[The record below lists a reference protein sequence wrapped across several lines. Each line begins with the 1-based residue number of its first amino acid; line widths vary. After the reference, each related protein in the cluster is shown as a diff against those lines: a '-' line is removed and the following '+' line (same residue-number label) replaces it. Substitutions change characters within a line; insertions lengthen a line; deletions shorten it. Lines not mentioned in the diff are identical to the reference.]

1 MQKFSFKQQV
11 LGGFMLTLVV
21 VFIVAFASYISI
33 NALQKADMM
42 VNHTHEVL
50 KTADMVREK
59 LLEAETSERGY
70 LISGMPRFLDGYTR
84 SVDYI
89 HNTIATLR
97 DMTADNPNQA
107 ANIDSLS
114 KYGALKVAY
123 MKSLLALYE
132 THGYEAVRTE
142 IQAGRGISYMT
153 EVNESLARLEQIENE
168 LLQERKAENA
178 KSVYRTLA
186 IIMAGSFL
194 ILCLVLT
201 LLNYIRKTFNL
212 QKRTE
217 KRLRDSNIKL
227 ETVSRENDRQNWL
240 LEGAVIVD
248 AAMRGAQN
256 LDIRA
261 ENIIHAV
268 AKHLKADLGVIYIAD
283 QSGKTLSVK
292 ASYAFPMEDATKII
306 YSVDGMIGQAV
317 SQKHGISITSVPD
330 DYIKVGSGL
339 GSTSPRSIFIQPIFL
354 QDQLKGVIELAFI
367 DAENPYIAEFFN
379 KVVYSIAVAIQA
391 AEARVEMQHLFEQTQ
406 QQAEELESQHEELRT
421 TNEELTRKTSQLQ
434 ASEEELMVQQEELR
448 QTNSE
453 LEEKAELLEERN
465 RTIEQ
470 ANLAIQMKA
479 EEIEQTSKYKSEFLA
494 NMSHELRTPLNSILI
509 LAKILQENKQETLT
523 PDQIKYAGV
532 IHTAGSDL
540 LNLINDILD
549 LSKIESGKVEL
560 TQESIDVQEIKE
572 DTELLFN
579 EVARNRKLNF
589 HFNIAHSVPSKITSD
604 RQRVEQIIKNLLSN
618 AFKFTPSGGMVT
630 VDVELADGVNFTHPA
645 LQNTG
650 EVIGFHVK
658 DTGIGI
664 SSDKQKAIFEAFQQA
679 DGSTSRKYGGTG
691 LGLSIS
697 KELAALL
704 DGEIHLKSAQGQGS
718 TFSLYLPVTP
728 AAKANAKQNDVV
740 IEAWNS
746 PNVEPPKE
754 RRPDPLAGKLK
765 LPDAKKEYTL
775 LIVEDDPNFAE
786 ILKDYAIERG
796 FKPLLA
802 FDGDAALKMAKD
814 VLPDAIVLDIMLPVL
829 DGWTV
834 LKHLKEDPSTYRIP
848 VHLMSAKDE
857 ASSKAKI
864 EGAIGFLKKPVD
876 KDELDHAFDI
886 LIEDSGKNKIN
897 RVLLVEDQRV
907 QSDALT
913 NQLLAKK
920 VEVKQAFDG
929 EETIRILDEDENFD
943 CIILDLNLPDIS
955 GLDLLERIKSRQNL
969 TGIPVVINTAMELD
983 KDSMARVM
991 KYTHAMVLKS
1001 NKSNDRLLDEV
1012 NLFMNKI
1019 RTSHSNTSAGGTLV
1033 SSLKNANTVT
1043 IERALKN
1050 KSVLIV
1056 DDDMR
1061 NIFALS
1067 SALEEYDFR
1076 IEIANN
1082 GHEAL
1087 RKLDAN
1093 PDTDIVLMD
1102 IMMPE
1107 MDGYE
1112 AILEIRKQSRFTKL
1126 PIIALTAKAMKNDRD
1141 KCIEA
1146 GANDYISKPV
1156 EVGKLVS
1163 MMRVWLS

>member
-1 MQKFSFKQQV
+1 
-11 LGGFMLTLVV
+11 MLTLLV

-33 NALQKADMM
+33 SALQKTDSM
-42 VNHTHEVL
+42 VDHTREVL
-50 KTADMVREK
+50 ESSGIVREK
-59 LLEAETSERGY
+59 LLESETSERGY
-70 LISGMPRFLDGYTR
+70 LITGMPRFLDGYIR

-89 HNTIATLR
+89 SNTISKLKE
-97 DMTADNPNQA
+97 MVADNPEQA

-114 KYGALKVAY
+114 KYGALKVAH
-123 MKSLLALYE
+123 MKNLLALYE
-132 THGYEAVRTE
+132 AQGYEAVKTE
-142 IQAGRGISYMT
+142 IQTGRGIGYMSK
-153 EVNESLARLEQIENE
+153 VNESLSRLEHIENK
-168 LLQERKAENA
+168 LLSERKAENA
-178 KSVYRTLA
+178 KSVKRTLA
-186 IIMAGSFL
+186 IIMLGSFV
-194 ILCLVLT
+194 ILCLVFILF
-201 LLNYIRKTFNL
+201 NYIRKTFNL

-227 ETVSRENDRQNWL
+227 ETISRENDRQNWL

-248 AAMRGAQN
+248 AAMRGAQT
-256 LDIRA
+256 LDMRV

-268 AKHLKADLGVIYIAD
+268 SKHVKADLGVIYIAD
-283 QSGKTLSVK
+283 PSGKSLNVK
-292 ASYAFPMEDATKII
+292 ASYAFPVEDATKIM
-306 YSVDGMIGQAV
+306 YSVEGLIGQAIA
-317 SQKHGISITSVPD
+317 QKQGLLVTSIPD
-330 DYIKVGSGL
+330 GYIKVGSGL
-339 GSTSPRSIFIQPIFL
+339 GSATPRSIFIQPIYL

-367 DAENPYIAEFFN
+367 DTENPYIAEFFN
-379 KVVYSIAVAIQA
+379 KVIYSIAVAIQA

-421 TNEELTRKTSQLQ
+421 TNEELIRKTNQLQ

-465 RTIEQ
+465 RAIEK
-470 ANLAIQMKA
+470 ANLAIQLKA

-523 PDQIKYAGV
+523 ADQIKYAGV

-560 TQESIDVQEIKE
+560 TLENIDIQEMKL

-579 EVARNRKLNF
+579 EVAKNRKLNF
-589 HFNIAHSVPSKITSD
+589 NFNVEHSVPSKFTSD

-618 AFKFTPSGGMVT
+618 AFKFTAENGMVAI
-630 VDVELADGVNFTHPA
+630 DVQLARGVNFTQPA
-645 LQNTG
+645 LQNVR

-664 SSDKQKAIFEAFQQA
+664 SPDKQKAIFEAFQQA

-704 DGEIHLKSAQGQGS
+704 GGEIHLKSTPGQGS
-718 TFSLYLPVTP
+718 TFSLYLPVVP
-728 AAKANAKQNDVV
+728 LHKSNGQNADVV
-740 IEAWNS
+740 IEEHNFPSIIPA
-746 PNVEPPKE
+746 VE
-754 RRPDPLAGKLK
+754 RRSEPVAGKPK
-765 LPDAKKEYTL
+765 FPDSKKEYTL
-775 LIVEDDPNFAE
+775 LIIEDDPNFAE
-786 ILKDYAIERG
+786 ILRDYAIERG

-802 FDGDAALKMAKD
+802 MEGDTGLKMAKD
-814 VLPDAIVLDIMLPVL
+814 ILPDAIVLDIMLPVM

-834 LKHLKEDPSTYRIP
+834 LKHLKEDTSTYKIP
-848 VHLMSAKDE
+848 VHLMSAKDDLT
-857 ASSKAKI
+857 SKAKI

-886 LIEDSGKNKIN
+886 LIEDTGKVKIN
-897 RVLLVEDQRV
+897 RVLLVEDQRI

-920 VEVKQAFDG
+920 VEVRQAFNG
-929 EETIRILDEDENFD
+929 EETIRILEEDEEFD

-1019 RTSHSNTSAGGTLV
+1019 RTSHSDKPAGGALI
-1033 SSLKNANTVT
+1033 SHPKNAHTVT

-1087 RKLDAN
+1087 RKLEAN

-1112 AILEIRKQSRFTKL
+1112 AISEIRKQSRFTKL

-1156 EVGKLVS
+1156 EVGKLIS